1 MYITFWNFVY
11 FLVIICKST
20 MCYLEV
26 TLSEFRLGYL
36 EPNNNHL
43 MFLVFL
49 YIVYNLECMK
59 FLTLR
64 EVQF

>member
-1 MYITFWNFVY
+1 
-11 FLVIICKST
+11 

-26 TLSEFRLGYL
+26 TLSEFRLGHL